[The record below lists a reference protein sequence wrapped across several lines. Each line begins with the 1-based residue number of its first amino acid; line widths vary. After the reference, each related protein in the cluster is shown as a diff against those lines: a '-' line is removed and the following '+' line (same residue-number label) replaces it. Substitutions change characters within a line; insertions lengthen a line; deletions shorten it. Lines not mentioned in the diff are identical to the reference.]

1 MYFEYYIYH
10 HMPRE
15 SRMENQPGLDG
26 PVLTSTSCQDGLIR
40 SRWQQTLSLNPSVDV
55 HSAKNNSVDVHHLFF
70 MSWDASWVFPMIFWD
85 LIIPCV
91 LGVQPL
97 RKHQPTRAFPPLL
110 RLPSPSIFRP
120 NTEPGRQGRSD
131 TTDATL

>member
-1 MYFEYYIYH
+1 
-10 HMPRE
+10 
-15 SRMENQPGLDG
+15 MENQPGLDG

-97 RKHQPTRAFPPLL
+97 QKHQPTRALAATADVTRFIQTRDEHIP
-110 RLPSPSIFRP
+110 RLPV
-120 NTEPGRQGRSD
+120 
-131 TTDATL
+131 ALLVLLLA